1 MTTFSGRKTL
11 TFLIALGA
19 TIFFMAPVKAQ
30 EQNPESGSGSK
41 TMSVSN
47 RSGPQAK
54 SQSQFQYKF
63 ETLYS
68 LMKSLN
74 FNGWT
79 EVKSGLYLKEGG
91 RYFDSAAI
99 EDRAL
104 RSSSFASGKEGILV
118 ECGCQAVAQKVFRRG
133 NRFVTFEAFKFDSAV
148 GALAGYNFLRSG
160 STTVVKRGDGSSED
174 SQSISFWQDK
184 YFFRIFTSEE
194 DDSEAK
200 EVVSAIAGKVNE
212 VIRGHSSPSS
222 PILIMKSLPS
232 LDRVKGSEKVVRG
245 SLTASHYYSLPYIS
259 KLVIE
264 SARGAA
270 LADYQV
276 YYPNRERLKVLYIDY
291 GDHEKAQRAYINFV
305 SSMSELQPPVDG
317 GPEHSPRTLFKLNK
331 RFTLCELKPRG
342 RLVVISGARKKNSCQ
357 ALSAQI

>member
-11 TFLIALGA
+11 TFLIALAA
-19 TIFFMAPVKAQ
+19 TISLMAPVKAQ
-30 EQNPESGSGSK
+30 IESTESGSGSK
-41 TMSVSN
+41 TMSVSPS
-47 RSGPQAK
+47 SGSQAK
-54 SQSQFQYKF
+54 AQFQYKY

-74 FNGWT
+74 FTGWT

-91 RYFDSAAI
+91 RYIDSLST
-99 EDRAL
+99 EGRYL
-104 RSSSFASGKEGILV
+104 RSSSFASGKEGILE

-133 NRFVTFEAFKFDSAV
+133 NRFVTFEAFKFDSTV

-200 EVVSAIAGKVNE
+200 EVVSAIAGKVNG
-212 VIRGHSSPSS
+212 VIRAHAG

-245 SLTASHYYSLPYIS
+245 SLTASHYYSLPYIR
-259 KLVIE
+259 KLLIE

-270 LADYQV
+270 VADYQV

-291 GDHEKAQRAYINFV
+291 GDQEKAQRAYINFA

-317 GPEHSPRTLFKLNK
+317 GPEHSPRSLFKLNK
-331 RFTLCELKPRG
+331 RFVFCELKPRG

-357 ALSAQI
+357 ALSSQI

>member
-1 MTTFSGRKTL
+1 MTIFSGRKTL
-11 TFLIALGA
+11 TFLVALGA
-19 TIFFMAPVKAQ
+19 TISFMAPVKAQ

-47 RSGPQAK
+47 S
-54 SQSQFQYKF
+54 SQSQFQFQYKY

-68 LMKSLN
+68 LMKSLD
-74 FNGWT
+74 FTGWT

-91 RYFDSAAI
+91 RYRDSLST
-99 EDRAL
+99 EDRYL
-104 RSSSFASGKEGILV
+104 RSSSFVSGKEGILV

-133 NRFVTFEAFKFDSAV
+133 NRFVTFEAFKFDSTV

-160 STTVVKRGDGSSED
+160 STTVVTRGDGSSED

-212 VIRGHSSPSS
+212 VIRAHSSPSG
-222 PILIMKSLPS
+222 PILIIKSLPS

-245 SLTASHYYSLPYIS
+245 SLTASHYYSVPYIG

-270 LADYQV
+270 VADYQV

-291 GDHEKAQRAYINFV
+291 GDQEKAQRAYINFV
-305 SSMSELQPPVDG
+305 SSMSELQPPVEG
-317 GPEHSPRTLFKLNK
+317 GSEHSPRTLFKLNK
-331 RFTLCELKPRG
+331 RFVLCELKPRG

-357 ALSAQI
+357 VLSSQI